1 MSGKLCSTMFI
12 CHSCTMLKSIMMEKM
27 PVEQASYEILKMI
40 PFWPIFK
47 LYWKTLI
54 VKMCLPQKL
63 RSLLLCSFC
72 TKKKRM
78 PEHEHCHHF
87 IIFKNVICNY
97 LSHWNKFWCTFDPMP
112 PNENP
117 NEKGHAMSK
126 HILTLLAFLTDG
138 CFCPS
143 KVLCLRG

>member
-72 TKKKRM
+72 TKK
-78 PEHEHCHHF
+78 
-87 IIFKNVICNY
+87 
-97 LSHWNKFWCTFDPMP
+97 
-112 PNENP
+112 NECQNM
-117 NEKGHAMSK
+117 NIVTTS
-126 HILTLLAFLTDG
+126 
-138 CFCPS
+138 
-143 KVLCLRG
+143 